1 MYTSMLVD
9 EIKDKLISFSLIN
22 DPLDSSKYIITIQVK
37 EAGIYY
43 LILLINEE
51 PVKNSY
57 LELNIK

>member
-22 DPLDSSKYIITIQVK
+22 DPHDSSKYIITIQVK